1 MYEAEAEVVIADLG
15 LGNLH
20 SLSKAFERL
29 GARARVSPRV
39 EEWLEAP
46 IWVLPGDGAFGPA
59 ARALHPHR
67 EALRRK
73 FEEGPALGICL
84 GMQLLFERSEEAP
97 EADPKA
103 QGLGVLPGVVRRLR
117 ARRLPHMG
125 WNALRF
131 QPHEPLFAG
140 VPQGAHAYFIH
151 SYGLADH
158 PRAVAWTDYEGPVVA
173 AVRAGPRSYA
183 TQFHPEKSSRVGL
196 QILRNFLELARDAL

>member
-1 MYEAEAEVVIADLG
+1 
-15 LGNLH
+15 
-20 SLSKAFERL
+20 
-29 GARARVSPRV
+29 
-39 EEWLEAP
+39 
-46 IWVLPGDGAFGPA
+46 
-59 ARALHPHR
+59 
-67 EALRRK
+67 
-73 FEEGPALGICL
+73 
-84 GMQLLFERSEEAP
+84 
-97 EADPKA
+97 
-103 QGLGVLPGVVRRLR
+103 
-117 ARRLPHMG
+117 MG